1 VHTSPS
7 YSLTGELVNAPHA
20 QSLNG
25 TMNLVELK
33 NVLFQRATGS
43 ASKVCSKRLLFKNPI
58 NLNLNSDK
66 RWAIIGHTK
75 SSFLEVLSGKHL
87 AIPIEGRKYPILA
100 NELASN
106 SIELLQFSNNNYGK
120 SATGTG
126 NGGFT
131 HLGARYE
138 FFKDLEIDIRVDQFI
153 SDYSY
158 NASHKVDSDKI
169 ANLIKTFKLDGLEDK
184 YINGLSNGQF
194 RRARLAKSIYK
205 APKILLI
212 DDPFLG
218 LDPNATDLVSN
229 VLSQDH
235 ESAIL
240 LGLRIQDP
248 IPSWIDNV
256 VLVNQDGVVK
266 HGPKDEL
273 APELEA
279 NLDEFKKSQVK
290 ELENIK
296 KKELAFIERQTAN
309 TDNSEI
315 ISMRNV
321 NVAHK
326 GKKILTNLNWNVR
339 CGEKWHIRG
348 PNGSGKTTILSLL
361 TLDHPQSWNKS
372 ISVYGA
378 PRRIGSTNYFD
389 TNKYIGFTS
398 PELHALFPKKLTVF
412 KAVSTG
418 FVTGSYLPPN
428 NLTADQINRINNLL
442 EYFQLGELKD
452 TSFDELSISH
462 QKVVLFIRAVINNP
476 RILIL
481 DESLSAM
488 DENDVLRCK
497 DFVSSYNQ
505 GCVLVVG
512 HVDEEVPKCDKYL
525 QLIDAPK
532 GEYKIGYV

>member
-1 VHTSPS
+1 
-7 YSLTGELVNAPHA
+7 
-20 QSLNG
+20 
-25 TMNLVELK
+25 MILVELE
-33 NVLFQRATGS
+33 NVLFKRANGS
-43 ASKVCSKRLLFKNPI
+43 VSQISSKGLLFKNQI
-58 NLNLNSDK
+58 SLKLDSDK
-66 RWAIIGHTK
+66 RWAIIGSTK
-75 SSFLEVLSGKHL
+75 SSFLEVLAGKHQ
-87 AIPIEGRKYPILA
+87 AVPIEGRKYPALA
-100 NELASN
+100 NELASQ

-120 SATGTG
+120 SATGAG

-138 FFKDLEIDIRVDQFI
+138 FFKDLEIDIRADQFI

-158 NASHKVDSDKI
+158 NASRKVDTDKI
-169 ANLIKTFKLDGLEDK
+169 VNLIKKFKLDGLEDK

-205 APKILLI
+205 APRILLI

-235 ESAIL
+235 ASAIV

-266 HGPKDEL
+266 HGPKDAL

-279 NLDEFKKSQVK
+279 TLDDFKKSQIK

-296 KKELAFIERQTAN
+296 KKKLAFIKRQAVS
-309 TDNSEI
+309 TDSSEI

-348 PNGSGKTTILSLL
+348 PNGSGKTTILSLI

-372 ISVYGA
+372 ISVYGT
-378 PRRIGSTNYFD
+378 PRRVGSTNYFD

-418 FVTGSYLPPN
+418 FVTGSYLPPID
-428 NLTADQINRINNLL
+428 LTADQVDKINNLL
-442 EYFQLGELKD
+442 DYFQLGELKD
-452 TSFDELSISH
+452 TPFDELSISH
-462 QKVVLFIRAVINNP
+462 QKVVLFIRAVINDP

-488 DENDVLRCK
+488 NENDVLRCK

-512 HVDEEVPKCDKYL
+512 HVDEEVPECDKFL
-525 QLIDAPK
+525 QLIDAPN
-532 GEYKIGYV
+532 GEYRIGYV